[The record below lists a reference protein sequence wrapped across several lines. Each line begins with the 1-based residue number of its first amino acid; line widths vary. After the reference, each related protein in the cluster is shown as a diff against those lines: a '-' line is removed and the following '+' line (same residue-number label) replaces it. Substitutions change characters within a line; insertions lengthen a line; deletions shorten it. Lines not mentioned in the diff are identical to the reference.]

1 MANQPVVVPD
11 SERLLK
17 PADVAARLGITGRSL
32 QQYRSDGTGPQYIYL
47 GPRCVRY
54 DPDDVAAYLK
64 SRKRTKSA
72 GVHRA
77 APTAKKAEG

>member
-1 MANQPVVVPD
+1 MPNKSTFRPD

-17 PADVAARLGITGRSL
+17 PAEVAARLGITGRSL
-32 QQYRSDGTGPQYIYL
+32 QQYRSSGPGPQYIYI

-54 DPDDVAAYLK
+54 DPDDLTAFLK
-64 SRKRTKSA
+64 ARKRTKSA
-72 GVHRA
+72 GVHRV